1 MVFLM
6 VIIMLFIVL
15 SVVIL
20 CIIMLFIVLSMMVF
34 IFFFMIIMVT
44 LFFKEVKN
52 MISIMMIF
60 MTVSH
65 MSVTVFLCPMTSMM
79 TYSMVVSSMVSS
91 SSMTMFWSSC
101 LHACH
106 ECEAQDDSHC
116 SQQTRHPI
124 LGQFVSAQHLEECDI
139 EESSSSQTL
148 EQTNDEDMSG

>member
-1 MVFLM
+1 MFL
-6 VIIMLFIVL
+6 VL
-15 SVVIL
+15 L
-20 CIIMLFIVLSMMVF
+20 MMVF
-34 IFFFMIIMVT
+34 VFFFIFIMVT
-44 LFFKEVKN
+44 LFLKEVKN
-52 MISIMMIF
+52 MISI